1 MSTSALLRKIK
12 LQEAATEQKIINFY
26 DEATEDYF
34 HWSKSHNMHFGY
46 YIPFRNTFLKRDTM
60 INEMNHQVFKRLS
73 FSKKNSLIIDLGCG
87 IGGTMNYGLLKYPY
101 TKMVGATLSQRQ
113 VSLGNKFLKDKNGF
127 IIEAD
132 FRDLPIETCSTDGAY
147 AIESF
152 CHVGHSNAALAEAY
166 RILKPGASLVI
177 ADAFLRKEPE
187 ELCNVSYYCYE
198 QLCIGWSVQG
208 LRSIYDLKNALYHA
222 GFTEVNIENISWKVA
237 PSVLHVPFAILGFIF
252 KKLMKKENIKPQ
264 SWSNLKGSLFALL
277 SGLHFTD
284 FGYYIITAKK

>member
-26 DEATEDYF
+26 DEATEDYLY
-34 HWSKSHNMHFGY
+34 WSKSHNMHFGY
-46 YIPFRNTFLKRDTM
+46 YIPFKNTFLKRDTM
-60 INEMNHQVFKRLS
+60 INEMNKQVFKRLS

-101 TKMVGATLSQRQ
+101 TSIVGATLSQRQ
-113 VSLGNKFLKDKNGF
+113 VELGNQFLKDKNGV

-132 FRDLPIETCSTDGAY
+132 FRDLPIKSSSSDGAY

-187 ELCNVSYYCYE
+187 ELCSVSYYCYE
-198 QLCIGWSVQG
+198 QLCKGWSVQG
-208 LRSIYDLKNALYHA
+208 LRSIYDLKNALYKT
-222 GFTEVNIENISWKVA
+222 GFSEVKIENISWKVA
-237 PSVLHVPFAILGFIF
+237 PSVLHVPFAILGFIL
-252 KKLMKKENIKPQ
+252 KKLIKKENIKSQ